1 MENNNKD
8 SIISWTGSINL
19 AVGLWLFLSAWMV
32 PAAMTASRAND
43 LFFGVAI
50 FALSVIRVSVRHRT
64 GLASWLSALAGLWL
78 IVAPFALRYELT
90 GQKLNSVIVGGVVA
104 ILAIANGSTGLARH
118 PAATA

>member
-43 LFFGVAI
+43 LIFGVAI
-50 FALSVIRVSVRHRT
+50 FALSVIRVSVRHRS

-78 IVAPFALRYELT
+78 IVAPFALGYELT
-90 GQKLNSVIVGGVVA
+90 GQKLNSVIVGAVVA

>member
-43 LFFGVAI
+43 LIFGVAI
-50 FALSVIRVSVRHRT
+50 FALSVIRVSVRHRS

-90 GQKLNSVIVGGVVA
+90 GQKLNSVIVGAVVA

>member
-90 GQKLNSVIVGGVVA
+90 GQKLNSVIVGAVVA